1 MLEVRIF
8 NMEVSKM
15 LVITRGKDESIK
27 IGNDIEVTVLRVGN
41 QIRLGV
47 RAPKEVKILRAE
59 LPELPEKP
67 KTVDVY
73 V

>member
-1 MLEVRIF
+1 
-8 NMEVSKM
+8 M

-27 IGNDIEVTVLRVGN
+27 IGDDIEVTVLRVGN

-59 LPELPEKP
+59 LPEKP
-67 KTVDVY
+67 KTVDIY
-73 V
+73 A

>member
-1 MLEVRIF
+1 
-8 NMEVSKM
+8 M
-15 LVITRGKDESIK
+15 LVITRGKNESIK
-27 IGNDIEVTVLRVGN
+27 IGDDIEVTVLRVGN

-47 RAPKEVKILRAE
+47 RAPKEVKILRS
-59 LPELPEKP
+59 ELPEKP